1 MLDLL
6 KDVVWSATNAKR
18 PVRIRA
24 GGTKDWYGETPTAE
38 VARGA
43 TVVDVSAYRGIVD
56 YEPSELV
63 ITARCGTP
71 LAEIE
76 AALAA
81 QGQMLAFEPPH
92 GAAIAQWWRAH
103 GQGAASLLPATGA
116 TIGGCVA
123 AGLSGPR
130 RASAGACRDFVLGA
144 KLMSAKGEVLNFGGQ
159 VMKNVAGFDVSRLLA
174 GSLGVLG
181 IVLEVSLKVLPRP
194 QAETTISFDVSEHDA
209 INKLNDWAGQPLP
222 ISASVW
228 HALPDAGNTA
238 SGAARMG
245 RLFVRLSGAPAAVR
259 NARLRLGG
267 EAFDDEGAA
276 RLWSGV
282 REQTDAYFETV
293 QPVWRISVPP
303 TTPPEAF
310 KGIAR
315 EQLIEWGGA
324 LRWFATDA
332 DPRKVRMAAQSAGGH
347 ATWWRPAPGQ
357 PRNAPVFTPLD
368 AATLAIHRRLKA
380 EFDPAG
386 IFNRGRLC
394 PEF

>member
-24 GGTKDWYGETPTAE
+24 GGSKDWYGQTPAE
-38 VARGA
+38 AARDA

-76 AALAA
+76 ATLAA

-92 GAAIAQWWRAH
+92 GEAIAQWWRVH
-103 GQGAASLLPATGA
+103 GQAAAHILPTTGA

-123 AGLSGPR
+123 TGLSGPR

-159 VMKNVAGFDVSRLLA
+159 VMKNVAGFDVSRMLA

-181 IVLEVSLKVLPRP
+181 VMLEVSLKVLPRP
-194 QAETTISFDVSEHDA
+194 EVEASLGFELSEHDA
-209 INKLNDWAGQPLP
+209 IARLNAWAGQPWP
-222 ISASVW
+222 ISACVW
-228 HALPDAGNTA
+228 RAHAQAGAAAN
-238 SGAARMG
+238 GGARMG
-245 RLFVRLSGAPAAVR
+245 VLVLRLSGASAAVR
-259 NARLRLGG
+259 SAQARLGG
-267 EAFDDEGAA
+267 EPLDAADAA
-276 RLWSGV
+276 RLWDAV
-282 REQTDAYFETV
+282 REQTDPYFDTT
-293 QPVWRISVPP
+293 QPIWRMSVPS

-324 LRWFATDA
+324 LRWFASDA
-332 DPRKVRMAAQSAGGH
+332 EPRKLRMAAQAAGGH
-347 ATWWRPAPGQ
+347 ATLWRPAPGQ
-357 PRNAPVFTPLD
+357 PRAVPMFAPLD
-368 AATLAIHRRLKA
+368 PAVLAIHRRLKA

-386 IFNRGRLC
+386 IFNRARMSA
-394 PEF
+394 EF